1 MKARRVPVPVLL
13 AVAAALLAA
22 HCAAP
27 PRGLAQGKKKEP
39 KKVEPRVAMVIPL
52 GASPGKTTK
61 LTVRGLLLDRASAL
75 RFTDPKVTAKILSK
89 GKAPVPDKNPD
100 KVGDTQ
106 LVAEVAL
113 PADLPGEP
121 LSFVVVTA
129 AGETKPH
136 PILVET
142 SLPVLAEKEPNDGF
156 RQAQPIPVPVAVD
169 GVIERPRDVDVFR
182 FEGKAGQ
189 KLLLEVLA
197 ARHGSGLDSILTVYD
212 ADGREVGCNDDS
224 EGSVDSRL
232 EVTLPREG
240 IYYASLIDA
249 HDQGGPEHVYRLI
262 VRVRK

>member
-1 MKARRVPVPVLL
+1 MRGRLL
-13 AVAAALLAA
+13 ISLSVFSWLTLLGLTS
-22 HCAAP
+22 
-27 PRGLAQGKKKEP
+27 PRPGLGQGKKKEP

-61 LTVRGLLLDRASAL
+61 LTVRGLQLDKASSL
-75 RFTDPKVTAKILSK
+75 RFTDPKVTARILSK

-136 PILVET
+136 QILVET

-169 GVIERPRDVDVFR
+169 EVIERPRDVDVFR

-189 KLLLEVLA
+189 KVLLEVLA

-232 EVTLPREG
+232 EVTLLRDG
-240 IYYASLIDA
+240 VYYASLIDA

-262 VRVRK
+262 VRARK